1 MGLELDSV
9 VMVSFIIP
17 TKLSREVTAKIRSL
31 IRKEVD
37 KWCDDYNLEFPEV
50 RYTINNLVFH
60 LHFTNIDDFVQFKL
74 TWNNNV
80 FPYEVFRKHGKA
92 MIHEKDLLS
101 LSPTLQ

>member
-37 KWCDDYNLEFPEV
+37 KWCDDYNLEILP
-50 RYTINNLVFH
+50 
-60 LHFTNIDDFVQFKL
+60 KL
-74 TWNNNV
+74 
-80 FPYEVFRKHGKA
+80 
-92 MIHEKDLLS
+92 MLS
-101 LSPTLQ
+101 CFTLQSSSA